1 VAAGLTAV
9 TIMDDKRTP
18 TASWLTFSLGLPKA
32 TQLCNLL
39 RRSTPAVTE
48 LGNFIEHFNQAP
60 DEWIHRNLISAADVA
75 QFKRMSA
82 TETRQRVSCA
92 MNWEVQSPEHH
103 LLPLDHPSYPE
114 LLRNTDYAPPVL
126 YAKGRLSALERP
138 LVAVVG
144 SRKASHAALA
154 HTRKTCFELAE
165 HGFGIVS
172 GLAVGVDAAAHEG
185 ALSAGGITIAVAATE
200 PDRVYP
206 TKHVNLSSRIVSG
219 GGLILTEYPI
229 GSITRPWFFPRRNR
243 IISGLSLGV
252 VVAEA
257 ALPSGS
263 LTTATH
269 AMNQGREV
277 MAVPGSIHNLQAKGC
292 HALIKQGAALVE
304 TTQDV
309 LDALESS
316 LQRVLPQ
323 WPRTVTTSK
332 QTVSRIKSSAI
343 QKQIESL
350 SDQDKWILEHLSAQ
364 AATVDELMTQA
375 TSEAQDF
382 TISAINTALGWLEI
396 KGLILCETGGRY
408 ARC

>member
-1 VAAGLTAV
+1 
-9 TIMDDKRTP
+9 
-18 TASWLTFSLGLPKA
+18 
-32 TQLCNLL
+32 
-39 RRSTPAVTE
+39 
-48 LGNFIEHFNQAP
+48 
-60 DEWIHRNLISAADVA
+60 
-75 QFKRMSA
+75 
-82 TETRQRVSCA
+82 
-92 MNWEVQSPEHH
+92 
-103 LLPLDHPSYPE
+103 
-114 LLRNTDYAPPVL
+114 
-126 YAKGRLSALERP
+126 
-138 LVAVVG
+138 
-144 SRKASHAALA
+144 
-154 HTRKTCFELAE
+154 
-165 HGFGIVS
+165 
-172 GLAVGVDAAAHEG
+172 
-185 ALSAGGITIAVAATE
+185 
-200 PDRVYP
+200 
-206 TKHVNLSSRIVSG
+206 
-219 GGLILTEYPI
+219 
-229 GSITRPWFFPRRNR
+229 
-243 IISGLSLGV
+243 
-252 VVAEA
+252 
-257 ALPSGS
+257 
-263 LTTATH
+263 
-269 AMNQGREV
+269 

>member
-1 VAAGLTAV
+1 MAAGLTAV
-9 TIMDDKRTP
+9 TIMDDKSTP
-18 TASWLTFSLGLPKA
+18 IASWLSFSLGLPKA
-32 TQLCNLL
+32 TQVCNSL
-39 RRSTPAVTE
+39 RRSLPNVIE
-48 LGNFIEHFNQAP
+48 LGNCIERFIQLP
-60 DEWIHRNLISAADVA
+60 DEWIHKKLITAADA
-75 QFKRMSA
+75 ARFKRHSI
-82 TETRQRVSCA
+82 TETPLRVACA
-92 MNWEVQSPEHH
+92 LDWEAQSSEHH
-103 LLPLDHPSYPE
+103 LLPLDHPAYPE
-114 LLRNTDYAPPVL
+114 LLRNTDYAPPIL
-126 YAKGRLSALERP
+126 YAKGSLSALERP
-138 LVAVVG
+138 LVAIVG
-144 SRKASHAALA
+144 SRKASHAALV
-154 HTRKTCFELAE
+154 HTRNTCLELAQR
-165 HGFGIVS
+165 GIGVVS

-206 TKHVNLSSRIVSG
+206 AKHENLSSRIVSG

-277 MAVPGSIHNLQAKGC
+277 MAVPGSIHNLQTKGC

-304 TTQDV
+304 TTEDI
-309 LDALESS
+309 LDTIESS
-316 LQRVLPQ
+316 LHRVHPQ
-323 WPRTVTTSK
+323 WPTTQSAPGQSASK
-332 QTVSRIKSSAI
+332 ITSSAVRN
-343 QKQIESL
+343 QIDSL
-350 SDQDKWILEHLSAQ
+350 SDQDKWILEHLSTQPTTA
-364 AATVDELMTQA
+364 DDLMTQA
-375 TSEAQDF
+375 TSESQDF
-382 TISAINTALGWLEI
+382 SISGLNTALGWLEI